1 MKQEILKAY
10 KFRLYPNAEQEIM
23 LTKTF
28 GCVRFVWNQR
38 VAQFLDWKAD
48 EPVKKEPTI
57 KEMKE
62 EFPWLAEVPYN
73 ALDQKCQ
80 DWVQTKRQYFSKT
93 RKKKLGKP
101 SFKKRGNR
109 ESFRMMVST
118 GAVKFKDDGI
128 HASKLGKLKL
138 KGFELNNLALDT
150 CKSITISKNPSGK
163 YFVSILVREEVELKE
178 RTGKAIGIDLGLKDL
193 FILSN
198 VTSISNPKWF
208 RNSQAKLKK
217 AQKHLS
223 RKQKGSARYNKQRVK
238 VAKIHEKIANQR
250 NWFLHNV
257 SKLLIDSYDE
267 IIVEDLAVSNM
278 VKNSKLAKSIS
289 DAGWTSFVNMLN
301 YKSNWCGRT
310 FHKIDRFY
318 PSSKTCSCCN
328 HKLDK
333 SEMTLATRHWTCPS
347 CNTHHDRDL
356 NAAINIAN
364 KGLNDLYEL
373 SSEECSDYIRGDFVR
388 PIESLNSQLARS
400 MKRIEID
407 ISL

>member
-1 MKQEILKAY
+1 
-10 KFRLYPNAEQEIM
+10 M
-23 LTKTF
+23 LAKTF

-38 VAQFLDWKAD
+38 VAQFLDWKPD

-57 KEMKE
+57 KEMKAD
-62 EFPWLAEVPYN
+62 FPWLAEVPYN
-73 ALDQKCQ
+73 ALDQKYQ
-80 DWVQTKRQYFSKT
+80 DWRKTKHQYFSKT

-101 SFKKRGNR
+101 AFKKRGNR

-138 KGFELNNLALDT
+138 KGFDLNNLALDT

-198 VTSISNPKWF
+198 GISISNPKWF
-208 RNSQAKLKK
+208 HKNQAKLAK

-223 RKQKGSARYNKQRVK
+223 RKTKGSVRYNKQRVK

-278 VKNSKLAKSIS
+278 VKNSRLAKSIS
-289 DAGWTSFVNMLN
+289 DAGWTKFVTMLE
-301 YKSNWCGRT
+301 YKSNWYGRT

-318 PSSKTCSCCN
+318 PSSKTCSCCG
-328 HKLDK
+328 HKLEK
-333 SEMTLATRHWTCPS
+333 HEMTLATRHWTCSS
-347 CNTHHDRDL
+347 CNTRHDRDL

-364 KGLNDLYEL
+364 KGLNDLY
-373 SSEECSDYIRGDFVR
+373 SIKSEECSDYIRGDFVR
-388 PIESLNSQLARS
+388 PMDALHPNLAES
-400 MKRIEID
+400 MKRIGID
-407 ISL
+407 ITL

>member
-1 MKQEILKAY
+1 
-10 KFRLYPNAEQEIM
+10 
-23 LTKTF
+23 
-28 GCVRFVWNQR
+28 
-38 VAQFLDWKAD
+38 
-48 EPVKKEPTI
+48 
-57 KEMKE
+57 
-62 EFPWLAEVPYN
+62 
-73 ALDQKCQ
+73 
-80 DWVQTKRQYFSKT
+80 
-93 RKKKLGKP
+93 
-101 SFKKRGNR
+101 
-109 ESFRMMVST
+109 
-118 GAVKFKDDGI
+118 
-128 HASKLGKLKL
+128 
-138 KGFELNNLALDT
+138 
-150 CKSITISKNPSGK
+150 
-163 YFVSILVREEVELKE
+163 
-178 RTGKAIGIDLGLKDL
+178 
-193 FILSN
+193 
-198 VTSISNPKWF
+198 
-208 RNSQAKLKK
+208 
-217 AQKHLS
+217 
-223 RKQKGSARYNKQRVK
+223 
-238 VAKIHEKIANQR
+238 
-250 NWFLHNV
+250 
-257 SKLLIDSYDE
+257 
-267 IIVEDLAVSNM
+267 M

-388 PIESLNSQLARS
+388 PIESLNSQLAGS

>member
-1 MKQEILKAY
+1 MKHEILKAY
-10 KFRLYPNAEQEIM
+10 KFRLYPTTEQEIM
-23 LTKTF
+23 LANTF

-38 VAQFLDWKAD
+38 VAQFLSWKPD

-57 KEMKE
+57 KEMKADHD
-62 EFPWLAEVPYN
+62 WLSEVPYN
-73 ALDQKCQ
+73 ALEQKLQ

-101 SFKKRGNR
+101 SFKKRGNH
-109 ESFRMMVST
+109 ESFRLST
-118 GAVKFKDDGI
+118 NGFRVKPDGI
-128 HASKLGKLKL
+128 YASKLGKLKL
-138 KGFELNNLALDT
+138 KGFDLNNLPLDT
-150 CKSITISKNPSGK
+150 CKSITISKSPSNK

-198 VTSISNPKWF
+198 GTSISNPKWF
-208 RNSQAKLKK
+208 RKNQAKLAK

-223 RKQKGSARYNKQRVK
+223 RKQKGSVRYNKQRIK

-250 NWFLHNV
+250 NWFLHNI
-257 SKLLIDSYDE
+257 SKLLIGSYDE

-278 VKNSKLAKSIS
+278 VKNSRLAKSIS
-289 DAGWTSFVNMLN
+289 DAGWAKFVTMLE
-301 YKSNWCGRT
+301 YKSTWYGRT

-318 PSSKTCSCCN
+318 PSSKTCSCCG

-333 SEMTLATRHWTCPS
+333 TEMTLATRHWACPS

-373 SSEECSDYIRGDFVR
+373 SSEECSDYIRGDFIR
-388 PIESLNSQLARS
+388 PMDALHPILAES

-407 ISL
+407 VPL

>member
-198 VTSISNPKWF
+198 GTSISNPKWF

-388 PIESLNSQLARS
+388 PIESLNSQLAGS